1 MRMKNLKII
10 LIALVVAGIAY
21 FVIGGLFS
29 TGELVNEAD
38 KAAQQSEKL
47 RKEAEAKA
55 AAEAAAATEINVI
68 IPATAAPEPTPK

>member
-1 MRMKNLKII
+1 MKNLKII
-10 LIALVVAGIAY
+10 LITLVVAGIAY

-55 AAEAAAATEINVI
+55 AAEAAAKATEINVI
-68 IPATAAPEPTPK
+68 IPATPAPEPTPQ